1 MSKERFK
8 NIKLLKDFLE
18 KYPNYKKESVYDLME
33 RVSDIIRKRLSNKF
47 VGFHKDDIELF
58 INPANFSCSNGEYP
72 AMSLKSKS
80 IVDLFDENPLS
91 FIDSLKKLV

>member
-1 MSKERFK
+1 MSKERLK

-18 KYPNYKKESVYDLME
+18 KYPNYKEESVYDLME

-58 INPANFSCSNGEYP
+58 INPANFSYGSGKYP
-72 AMSLKSKS
+72 AMSLKNKG
-80 IVDLFDENPLS
+80 IVGLFQENPLS